1 MFKGKLL
8 PLALLAPQLIITVI
22 FFLWPALLA
31 LLQAVQSTDAFG
43 LSTRFVGLRNFTDVL
58 SDPSYGNAVRTTLV
72 FSSWVAFLSLAIALV
87 LAVAAERVT
96 RGSLV
101 YKTLLIWPYAI
112 APVLAGVLWA
122 FLFDPSVGAITR
134 ALKIWGIN
142 WDYYTNGTHAMVMVV
157 IAATWKQVS
166 YNIIFFVAGLAAIP
180 RSLIEAAAIDGAG
193 PFRRFWTMVF
203 PLLLPTS
210 FFLLVINII
219 YAFFDT
225 FGIIHATTKGGPNQA
240 TSTLIYKVYSDGFVG
255 LDFGRSAAQ
264 SIILMGVVLILTV
277 VQFRF
282 IDRKIAYQ

>member
-1 MFKGKLL
+1 MFKSKFL
-8 PLALLAPQLIITVI
+8 PLLLLAPQLAITLVFFIWPSVI
-22 FFLWPALLA
+22 A
-31 LLQAVQSTDAFG
+31 LLQAVQRTDAFG
-43 LSTRFVGLRNFTDVL
+43 LSTRFVGLDNFVDVL
-58 SDPSYGNAVRTTLV
+58 SEPTYANAFRVTLV

-96 RGSLV
+96 RGGLT
-101 YKTLLIWPYAI
+101 YKTLLIWPYAV

-122 FLFDPSVGAITR
+122 SFRPLCRRHNA
-134 ALKIWGIN
+134 ALKPFGIS
-142 WDYYTNGTHAMVMVV
+142 WDYYTNANHAMIMVI

-193 PFRRFWTMVF
+193 PFRRFWTVVF

-210 FFLLVINII
+210 FFLLIINII

-264 SIILMGVVLILTV
+264 SIILMAIVLALTV